1 MVAFIFFI
9 YMPSIC
15 QFSMGL
21 WLCCGFACSMQTFC
35 KQYVCA
41 VCVKIAMFAKTDY
54 I

>member
-9 YMPSIC
+9 YAIH
-15 QFSMGL
+15 FSVFNGFVA
-21 WLCCGFACSMQTFC
+21 CCGFACFMQTFC